1 MNQVIATVQNIEET
15 DIVTYIHVNS
25 GESAMYL
32 IKSENP
38 KWLSVGDKVYCNFQ
52 EASVCL
58 SKDCPGKVSIEN
70 TLPVTLQNVR
80 RNNSLCELTLNNS
93 DFGDIISLITA
104 NAYEKLDLQKGCKAT
119 MLLRGVDIKLEP
131 FIEHFKVSS
140 F

>member
-1 MNQVIATVQNIEET
+1 MNKVIATVQNIEET

-32 IKSENP
+32 IKSEKP

-52 EASVCL
+52 EGSVCL

-104 NAYEKLDLQKGCKAT
+104 NAYDKLDLQEGCKAT
-119 MLLRGVDIKLEP
+119 MLLRGIDIKLEP
-131 FIEHFKVSS
+131 LLENLKVSS

>member
-32 IKSENP
+32 IKSEKP

-52 EASVCL
+52 EGSVCL

-104 NAYEKLDLQKGCKAT
+104 NAYDKLDLQEGCKAT
-119 MLLRGVDIKLEP
+119 MLLRGIDIKLEP
-131 FIEHFKVSS
+131 LLEDLKVSS

>member
-1 MNQVIATVQNIEET
+1 MNKVLATVQNIEET
-15 DIVTYIHVNS
+15 DIVTYIHVNN
-25 GESAMYL
+25 GETTMYL
-32 IKSENP
+32 IKSEKP

-52 EASVCL
+52 EGSVCL

-70 TLPVTLQNVR
+70 MLPVTLQNVR

-104 NAYEKLDLQKGCKAT
+104 NAYDKLDLQEGCKAT
-119 MLLRGVDIKLEP
+119 MLLRGIDIKLEP
-131 FIEHFKVSS
+131 LLEDLKVSS

>member
-32 IKSENP
+32 IKSEKP

-52 EASVCL
+52 EGSVCL

-70 TLPVTLQNVR
+70 MLPVTLQNVR

-104 NAYEKLDLQKGCKAT
+104 NAYDKLDLQEGCKAT
-119 MLLRGVDIKLEP
+119 MLLRGIDIKLEP
-131 FIEHFKVSS
+131 LLEDLKVSS

>member
-32 IKSENP
+32 IKSEKP

-52 EASVCL
+52 EGSVCL

-104 NAYEKLDLQKGCKAT
+104 NAYEKLDLQEGCKAT

-131 FIEHFKVSS
+131 FIEHFKAGS